1 MSSLANRP
9 RIRNRGTRVAAG
21 FFGFRALVAFAVALL
36 QLVSVLH
43 FTLVPHT
50 FSAALGGVVHVH
62 GGARASAEPKRAPR
76 TPAIAQSSVSC
87 AVDVCPYAD
96 APGGSLPCDPP
107 SVSGAVAFGE
117 ARLLAKAEAR
127 SASTRRVF
135 LSAPKT
141 SPPA

>member
-1 MSSLANRP
+1 MSRPAVIPSNRNRRP
-9 RIRNRGTRVAAG
+9 RVARGFSGLHTLIAS
-21 FFGFRALVAFAVALL
+21 LVTLL
-36 QLVSVLH
+36 QLVSALH

-62 GGARASAEPKRAPR
+62 AARTAVQPKRVARA
-76 TPAIAQSSVSC
+76 PAIAASATSC

-96 APGGSLPCDPP
+96 APSSSAPCDPP
-107 SVSGAVAFGE
+107 AAAGAVAFGE

-127 SASTRRVF
+127 AASSRRVF